1 MIEAIKNRSG
11 KTCEICG
18 NNENLE
24 VYFIKDEIDFG
35 ANLCSECRSVVSEF
49 NALNPSKYECL
60 STSMWSEIPA
70 VKILSYQILNALKDE
85 SFARELL
92 DILYIEDELKSLVK
106 MPPSSDAAE
115 VFDSNGNK
123 LSSGD
128 SVSIIKDLEV
138 KGANF
143 TAKRGT
149 TVKNIALNGVEG
161 QIEGRVNGVK
171 IVLLSKF
178 LKKI

>member
-1 MIEAIKNRSG
+1 
-11 KTCEICG
+11 
-18 NNENLE
+18 
-24 VYFIKDEIDFG
+24 
-35 ANLCSECRSVVSEF
+35 
-49 NALNPSKYECL
+49 
-60 STSMWSEIPA
+60 
-70 VKILSYQILNALKDE
+70 
-85 SFARELL
+85 
-92 DILYIEDELKSLVK
+92 